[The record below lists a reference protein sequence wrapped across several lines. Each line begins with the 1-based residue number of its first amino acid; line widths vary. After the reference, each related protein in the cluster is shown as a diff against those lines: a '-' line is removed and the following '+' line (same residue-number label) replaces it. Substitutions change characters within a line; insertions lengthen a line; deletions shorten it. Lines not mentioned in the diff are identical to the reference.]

1 MVDGGRGGADRC
13 QSDEGQRPDVD
24 RMMEPELFRAARY
37 RQEAA
42 RVRGIALT
50 IHDAFVRRQMF
61 SVADQY
67 DGLAEFVENAALPE

>member
-1 MVDGGRGGADRC
+1 
-13 QSDEGQRPDVD
+13 
-24 RMMEPELFRAARY
+24 MMEPELFRAARY